1 MQIVLNCHKNNRLNF
16 CYAIYN
22 FRVFF
27 VCFFLL
33 FSVMIS
39 HLYANA
45 NASPAQ
51 TRLHLFWPITFQ
63 DVFQLFTSFYLKKY
77 WKYLV
82 KLIFTEPFK
91 GHCGGKNSEWVEK
104 NSGWEEKIF
113 FKCFAFSRK
122 TFAFPRETLRSLA
135 KLLRSLA
142 KIFAF
147 PRKTYIK
154 KIFTRESKSFA
165 RERKYLCERTQK
177 FCEGT
182 QISLRENAKVLREN
196 AKFLEGTQKFCER
209 TQNIWKIFFPPILN
223 FFPLTPNFSHHNV
236 P

>member
-1 MQIVLNCHKNNRLNF
+1 MWWWRNRSNGPIDGRF
-16 CYAIYN
+16 AKK
-22 FRVFF
+22 FHAVKVFF
-27 VCFFLL
+27 CIFKVQKY
-33 FSVMIS
+33 SS
-39 HLYANA
+39 
-45 NASPAQ
+45 
-51 TRLHLFWPITFQ
+51 LFWYMAWLLYFVVYFDTLNGIWYFI
-63 DVFQLFTSFYLKKY
+63 LKYILMYLCPT
-77 WKYLV
+77 LAEII
-82 KLIFTEPFK
+82 LPLLSESHNHTEPFK
-91 GHCGGKNSEWVEK
+91 GHCGGKNSGWVEK

-147 PRKTYIK
+147 PRKT
-154 KIFTRESKSFA
+154 FA
-165 RERKYLCERTQK
+165 FSRKYFFFFK

-209 TQNIWKIFFPPILN
+209 TQNIWKIFFPPTLN
-223 FFPLTPNFSHHNV
+223 FFHSLWFFPTTMSFKGLRIIT
-236 P
+236 